1 MFLQLMNSK
10 EVLVAEL
17 LAAVFT
23 EGVCIDDTHLS
34 KSVRGHIALPLSLF
48 PTSSAI
54 AHGLEWPTK
63 HMGPARNVQHI
74 PILAFFILPQH
85 IHRGHGVHVEEWQ
98 GTKRIA

>member
-34 KSVRGHIALPLSLF
+34 ESVRGHVALPLPWFS
-48 PTSSAI
+48 TSSAI
-54 AHGLEWPTK
+54 AHGLQWSTK
-63 HMGPARNVQHI
+63 HMGPARDV
-74 PILAFFILPQH
+74 
-85 IHRGHGVHVEEWQ
+85 
-98 GTKRIA
+98 